1 MTTRKANI
9 VKLDAEINALAT
21 QRKALEALADAA
33 LLNDFMIALCEDPA
47 KVEAYKKNPE
57 AFAKSAGLPEHLI
70 GLVVSG
76 GRYAFRFGAGGGLVK
91 TGFGEDGG
99 ETVVVVVIIV
109 VVVIL
114 P

>member
-76 GRYAFRFGAGGGLVK
+76 GRYAFRFRAGGRLLK
-91 TGFGEDGG
+91 TEEDGG